1 MSILDNNATNKV
13 VEQPAPPKHQHIPQL
28 EATSGNTRHCSKCT
42 QCNGSVAMKPV
53 FLLGWGVEVCQ
64 GGFPAPGAGNL
75 IIRPRGGKLAR
86 LNVMP
91 GFTTAATVD
100 FPPAGGLRLG
110 GTLALWGRWLLN
122 HFVYSV
128 AVQDSVSLVYSKRA
142 PMLYTLSFQLPAL
155 AQQLICGAKR
165 CVLRAYKRHLVHYR
179 LRPFRQLVHS
189 C

>member
-1 MSILDNNATNKV
+1 MSLA
-13 VEQPAPPKHQHIPQL
+13 
-28 EATSGNTRHCSKCT
+28 R
-42 QCNGSVAMKPV
+42 NGSGLTRNPRVVLRQETGPFQPGTRCDPENGSK
-53 FLLGWGVEVCQ
+53 W

>member
-1 MSILDNNATNKV
+1 MLPGC
-13 VEQPAPPKHQHIPQL
+13 EF
-28 EATSGNTRHCSKCT
+28 TR
-42 QCNGSVAMKPV
+42 
-53 FLLGWGVEVCQ
+53 